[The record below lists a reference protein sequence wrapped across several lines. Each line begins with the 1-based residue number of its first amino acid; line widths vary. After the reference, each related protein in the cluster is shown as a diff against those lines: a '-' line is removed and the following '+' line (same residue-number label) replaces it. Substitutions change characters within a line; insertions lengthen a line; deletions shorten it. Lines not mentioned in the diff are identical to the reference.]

1 MALLSTLARAIIHP
15 PKSVPRNIKSS
26 AQAATKKATSAP
38 SKPAPEPVSE
48 EKSDSGEK
56 SQKPKKAGLSNADFA
71 KLFS

>member
-26 AQAATKKATSAP
+26 QAATKKAAP
-38 SKPAPEPVSE
+38 SKSPQVFE

-56 SQKPKKAGLSNADFA
+56 SAPKPKAGLSNADFA
-71 KLFS
+71 KLFSS